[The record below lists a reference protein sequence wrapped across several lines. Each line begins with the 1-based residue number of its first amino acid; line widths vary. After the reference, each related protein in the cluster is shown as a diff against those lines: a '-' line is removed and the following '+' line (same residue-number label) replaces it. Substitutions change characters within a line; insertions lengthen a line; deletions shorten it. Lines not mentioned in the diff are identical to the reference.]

1 MSINSLLN
9 DKMLDSSN
17 LKAFED
23 DKINITNKL
32 KFISRRVENIVG
44 KGENAGYQHFF
55 LFPPCFQKI
64 SFSWLLK
71 VGIMWLS
78 KHNIEFQEKMNL
90 QPTKV

>member
-9 DKMLDSSN
+9 DKMLDS
-17 LKAFED
+17 FEN

-44 KGENAGYQHFF
+44 KGENAGYQHFL